1 MHRYTSC
8 SFTGHRQ
15 ILNIHRDKLAEKLDS
30 LLDGLYTLGCKRFFS
45 GGALGFDTEAALAV
59 LRLKARYPDAKWTL
73 LLPCKNQDA
82 KWSPV
87 ERELYRDLLS
97 RADAVEYVSDNYTD
111 GCMRERNLRLAEECD
126 VMVAYLYKDRSG
138 ASQTV
143 RMAERLGK
151 DVINVASGPF

>member
-1 MHRYTSC
+1 MKC
-8 SFTGHRQ
+8 CAFTGHRR
-15 ILNIHRDKLAEKLDS
+15 IEDRHRSAISDL
-30 LLDGLYTLGCKRFFS
+30 TLRAITFAYESGCRVFIT